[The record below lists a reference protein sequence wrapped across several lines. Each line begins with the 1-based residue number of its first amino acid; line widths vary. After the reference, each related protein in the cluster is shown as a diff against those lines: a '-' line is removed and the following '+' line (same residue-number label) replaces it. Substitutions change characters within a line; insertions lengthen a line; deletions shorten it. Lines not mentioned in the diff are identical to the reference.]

1 MSNTDTTQ
9 YLSAF
14 LDEASDNLKG
24 LDVLTLELEK
34 DCSNMSVVN
43 EIFRT
48 AHTLKGMSATMGYQ
62 SMASLTHAMEDRLDA
77 ARSGQHQLDE
87 NDVDMIL
94 QCLDVMQSM
103 VDSIRAGG
111 TDSKID
117 VSELIKS
124 LRSFDGA
131 GAEPAKENDKGAE
144 SRKADIKK
152 DDISLSDDQY
162 NNFLEEAVQLN
173 AKAFSV
179 FIELSETCLL
189 KSARAYIIINRL
201 EEIGTVFKTEPSVD
215 TVENEDFDNKIEVF
229 LISKIASDEITNML
243 QKVSEIK
250 TVKVNEFDTSSVA
263 NAYNAANTNEKSEET
278 ANHPETVTP
287 NAKKAAQQAVQ
298 PKTTNTKKSGSQTVR
313 VDIGRL
319 DKLMNLVGELV
330 IGRARIERLV
340 QEARLRDFD
349 DPLSQLGRISSD
361 IQELVTKLRM
371 VPVSFIFDRFPR
383 LIRDISKN
391 LNKEVQLVLEG
402 QETELDRTV
411 IDEIGDPMVHLIR
424 NSLDHGIEEPADRIA
439 AGKPEIGT
447 LKISAYQE
455 GNGVIIEVQDDG
467 KGINVERVKKKAIS
481 KGIITTEEAQ
491 TITDEE
497 AVKIIFLPGFSLAAT
512 VTDLSGRGVG
522 MDAVKTKVED
532 LGGQFDVSTKEGV
545 GTRVFVRLP
554 LTLAIV
560 LALLVKVG
568 SEIYAMPLE
577 NVEETILV
585 KKENTRTLNGTP
597 ATILRGEVLSLWG
610 LASSLGTPINSVNRD
625 EYPVVVVKTGKGR
638 VGYIVDELI
647 GQQEIVIKSLG
658 KFLSKIKGIA
668 GATILGDG
676 NVALILDMAS
686 LSFGR

>member
-1 MSNTDTTQ
+1 MSSIDTTQ

-24 LDVLTLELEK
+24 LDDLTLELEK
-34 DCSNMSVVN
+34 DPANMSVVN

-62 SMASLTHAMEDRLDA
+62 NMASLTHALEDRLEA
-77 ARSGQHQLDE
+77 ARGGKHHLDE
-87 NDVDMIL
+87 NDVDIIL
-94 QCLDVMQSM
+94 RCLDIMQSM
-103 VDSIRAGG
+103 VDSIRAGE
-111 TDSKID
+111 TDKKID
-117 VSELIKS
+117 VSELVKS
-124 LRSFDGA
+124 LRSFD
-131 GAEPAKENDKGAE
+131 EAKPEVEKQDNTKKDL
-144 SRKADIKK
+144 KK
-152 DDISLSDDQY
+152 DDVSLSADQY
-162 NNFLEEAVQLN
+162 EKFIEEAVHSN
-173 AKAFSV
+173 SRAFSV

-201 EEIGTVFKTEPSVD
+201 EEIGTVFKTEPSID
-215 TVENEDFDNKIEVF
+215 SVENEDFENKFRVF
-229 LISKIASDEITNML
+229 LIAKVAQQDEISDML
-243 QKVSEIK
+243 QKISEIK
-250 TVKVNEFDTSSVA
+250 NVNVEEFDTSSATSGNINVELSAENKNIDELKEHPSVA
-263 NAYNAANTNEKSEET
+263 ISSNLDPTVKQSAQVKSNA
-278 ANHPETVTP
+278 
-287 NAKKAAQQAVQ
+287 
-298 PKTTNTKKSGSQTVR
+298 KKSGSQTVR

-340 QEARLRDFD
+340 QEAHLRDFD

-383 LIRDISKN
+383 LIRDISKS
-391 LNKEVQLVLEG
+391 LGKEVQLVLEG

-424 NSLDHGIEEPADRIA
+424 NSLDHGIEEPSERIA

-455 GNGVIIEVQDDG
+455 GSGVIIEVQDDG
-467 KGINVERVKKKAIS
+467 KGIDVEKVKKKAVE
-481 KGIITTEEAQ
+481 KGIISIEESQ
-491 TITDEE
+491 TISDEE
-497 AVKIIFLPGFSLAAT
+497 AVKIIFLPGFSLASKI
-512 VTDLSGRGVG
+512 TDLSGRGVG
-522 MDAVKTKVED
+522 MDAVKTKVEA
-532 LGGQFDVSTKEGV
+532 LGGQFDVSSKIGV

-560 LALLVKVG
+560 LALLIKVG
-568 SEIYAMPLE
+568 TEVYAMPLE

-585 KKENTRTLNGTP
+585 KKENTRTLNGAP
-597 ATILRGEVLSLWG
+597 ATLLRGEVLPLWG
-610 LASSLGTPINSVNRD
+610 LASSLGTPRDSIDRD
-625 EYPVVVVKTGKGR
+625 EYPVVVVKAGKNR
-638 VGYIVDELI
+638 IGYIVDELI

-658 KFLSKIKGIA
+658 RFLLKIKGIA

-676 NVALILDMAS
+676 NVALILDMSS
-686 LSFGR
+686 LSFGK